1 MTTILWHLVCA
12 FIIMYNE
19 HQSSKSTFLN
29 AMIDGVARSVSNL
42 PVIKWQLTNSSK
54 KCVVKEAG
62 TPTFMLHI
70 EYKTANR
77 EAAFAAVGLLIGQ
90 NCARLEMVTA
100 V

>member
-1 MTTILWHLVCA
+1 VTTIFWHLVCA

-29 AMIDGVARSVSNL
+29 ATIDGRNVSTL
-42 PVIKWQLTNSSK
+42 LVIKWQLTNSSK
-54 KCVVKEAG
+54 KCVVMEAG
-62 TPTFMLHI
+62 TPTLMLHI

-90 NCARLEMVTA
+90 NCARLEMVIA